1 MFAEVDEEEEEKD
14 DNGEEEGK
22 NNKEIDYK
30 NRPVPSMKGLSR
42 VVTLLQKQVKDSEE
56 RILEMLEKN
65 LGFKNRRI
73 DEIKRDVFQ
82 MTIELNKLNAEQQK
96 KERQKAISERL
107 ATQPI
112 FDDIVEKEL
121 NLILCELREM
131 NFNLGEEITFQDL
144 WSKYQALV
152 NDKAITR
159 ASVVRVEAMGQY
171 KALLTN
177 LIEKELDGGNID
189 LIEKRNLKQPI
200 QNFLSNQYVKQ
211 ELKL

>member
-1 MFAEVDEEEEEKD
+1 MRQEQL
-14 DNGEEEGK
+14 
-22 NNKEIDYK
+22 KEQI
-30 NRPVPSMKGLSR
+30 
-42 VVTLLQKQVKDSEE
+42 TQLQKENLNVEGEINKLNNDRTQSIKK
-56 RILEMLEKN
+56 LEMLEKN

-96 KERQKAISERL
+96 KERREAIAERL

-112 FDDIVEKEL
+112 FDEIVEKEL

>member
-1 MFAEVDEEEEEKD
+1 MRQEQL
-14 DNGEEEGK
+14 
-22 NNKEIDYK
+22 KEQI
-30 NRPVPSMKGLSR
+30 
-42 VVTLLQKQVKDSEE
+42 TQLQKENLNIEGELNKLHNDRTQSIKK
-56 RILEMLEKN
+56 LEMLEKN

-96 KERQKAISERL
+96 KERREAIAERL

-112 FDDIVEKEL
+112 FDEIVEKEL

-177 LIEKELDGGNID
+177 LIEKVLDGGNID

>member
-1 MFAEVDEEEEEKD
+1 MRQEQL
-14 DNGEEEGK
+14 
-22 NNKEIDYK
+22 KEQI
-30 NRPVPSMKGLSR
+30 
-42 VVTLLQKQVKDSEE
+42 TQLQKENLNVEGELNKLHNDRAQSIKK
-56 RILEMLEKN
+56 LEMLEKN

-96 KERQKAISERL
+96 KERQKAIAERL
-107 ATQPI
+107 STQPI

-144 WSKYQALV
+144 WNKYQALV

-200 QNFLSNQYVKQ
+200 QNFLSNQFVKA

>member
-1 MFAEVDEEEEEKD
+1 MRQEQL
-14 DNGEEEGK
+14 
-22 NNKEIDYK
+22 KEQI
-30 NRPVPSMKGLSR
+30 
-42 VVTLLQKQVKDSEE
+42 TQLQKENLNIEGELNKLHNDKTQSIKK
-56 RILEMLEKN
+56 LEMLEKN

>member
-1 MFAEVDEEEEEKD
+1 MRQEQL
-14 DNGEEEGK
+14 
-22 NNKEIDYK
+22 KEQI
-30 NRPVPSMKGLSR
+30 
-42 VVTLLQKQVKDSEE
+42 TQLQKENLNIEGELNKLHNDRTQSIKK
-56 RILEMLEKN
+56 LEMLEKN

-96 KERQKAISERL
+96 KERQKAIAERL

>member
-1 MFAEVDEEEEEKD
+1 MRQEQL
-14 DNGEEEGK
+14 
-22 NNKEIDYK
+22 KEQI
-30 NRPVPSMKGLSR
+30 
-42 VVTLLQKQVKDSEE
+42 TQLQKENLNIEGELNKLHNDRTQSIKK
-56 RILEMLEKN
+56 LEMLEKN

-96 KERQKAISERL
+96 KERREAIAERL

>member
-1 MFAEVDEEEEEKD
+1 MRQEQL
-14 DNGEEEGK
+14 
-22 NNKEIDYK
+22 KEQI
-30 NRPVPSMKGLSR
+30 
-42 VVTLLQKQVKDSEE
+42 TQLQKENLNVEGELNKLHNDRAQSIKK
-56 RILEMLEKN
+56 LEMLEKN

-82 MTIELNKLNAEQQK
+82 MTIEINKLNAEQQK
-96 KERQKAISERL
+96 KERQKAIAERL

-144 WSKYQALV
+144 WNKYQALV

-200 QNFLSNQYVKQ
+200 QNFLSNQFVKA

>member
-1 MFAEVDEEEEEKD
+1 MRQEQL
-14 DNGEEEGK
+14 
-22 NNKEIDYK
+22 KEQI
-30 NRPVPSMKGLSR
+30 
-42 VVTLLQKQVKDSEE
+42 TQLQKENLNVEGELNKLHNDRAQSIKK
-56 RILEMLEKN
+56 LEMLEKN

-96 KERQKAISERL
+96 KERQKAIAERL

-144 WSKYQALV
+144 WNKYQALV

-200 QNFLSNQYVKQ
+200 QNFLSNQFVKA
-211 ELKL
+211 ELKLCQSFSIHFLADVR

>member
-1 MFAEVDEEEEEKD
+1 MRQQQL
-14 DNGEEEGK
+14 
-22 NNKEIDYK
+22 KEQI
-30 NRPVPSMKGLSR
+30 
-42 VVTLLQKQVKDSEE
+42 TQLQKENLNIEGELNKLHNDKTQSIKK
-56 RILEMLEKN
+56 LEMLEKN

>member
-1 MFAEVDEEEEEKD
+1 MRQEQL
-14 DNGEEEGK
+14 
-22 NNKEIDYK
+22 KEQI
-30 NRPVPSMKGLSR
+30 
-42 VVTLLQKQVKDSEE
+42 TQLQKENLNVEGEINKLHNDRAQSIKK
-56 RILEMLEKN
+56 LEMLEKN

-96 KERQKAISERL
+96 KERQKAIAERL

-144 WSKYQALV
+144 WNKYQALV

-200 QNFLSNQYVKQ
+200 QNFLSNQFVKA

>member
-1 MFAEVDEEEEEKD
+1 MRQEQL
-14 DNGEEEGK
+14 
-22 NNKEIDYK
+22 KEQI
-30 NRPVPSMKGLSR
+30 
-42 VVTLLQKQVKDSEE
+42 TQLQKENLNVEGEINKLNNDRTQSIKK
-56 RILEMLEKN
+56 LEMLEKN

-96 KERQKAISERL
+96 KERQKAIAERL

>member
-1 MFAEVDEEEEEKD
+1 MRQQQL
-14 DNGEEEGK
+14 
-22 NNKEIDYK
+22 KEQI
-30 NRPVPSMKGLSR
+30 
-42 VVTLLQKQVKDSEE
+42 TQLQKENLNIEGELNKLHNDRTQSIKK
-56 RILEMLEKN
+56 LEMLEKN

-96 KERQKAISERL
+96 KERQKAIAERL

>member
-1 MFAEVDEEEEEKD
+1 MRQQQL
-14 DNGEEEGK
+14 
-22 NNKEIDYK
+22 KEQI
-30 NRPVPSMKGLSR
+30 
-42 VVTLLQKQVKDSEE
+42 TQLQKENLNIEGELNKLHNDKTQSIKK
-56 RILEMLEKN
+56 LEMLEKN

-200 QNFLSNQYVKQ
+200 QNFLSNQFVKA

>member
-1 MFAEVDEEEEEKD
+1 MRQEQL
-14 DNGEEEGK
+14 
-22 NNKEIDYK
+22 KEQI
-30 NRPVPSMKGLSR
+30 
-42 VVTLLQKQVKDSEE
+42 TQLQKENLNVEGELNKLHNDRAQSIKK
-56 RILEMLEKN
+56 LEMLEKN

-96 KERQKAISERL
+96 KERQKAIAERL

-144 WSKYQALV
+144 WNKYQALV

-200 QNFLSNQYVKQ
+200 QNFLSNQFVKG

>member
-1 MFAEVDEEEEEKD
+1 MRQEQL
-14 DNGEEEGK
+14 
-22 NNKEIDYK
+22 KEQI
-30 NRPVPSMKGLSR
+30 
-42 VVTLLQKQVKDSEE
+42 TQLQKENLNIEGELNKLHNDRTQSIKK
-56 RILEMLEKN
+56 LEMLEKN

>member
-1 MFAEVDEEEEEKD
+1 MRQEQL
-14 DNGEEEGK
+14 
-22 NNKEIDYK
+22 KEQI
-30 NRPVPSMKGLSR
+30 
-42 VVTLLQKQVKDSEE
+42 TQLQKENLNVEGEINKLNNDRTQSIKK
-56 RILEMLEKN
+56 LEMLEKN

-96 KERQKAISERL
+96 KERREAIAERL
-107 ATQPI
+107 ATEPI
-112 FDDIVEKEL
+112 FDEIVEKEL

>member
-1 MFAEVDEEEEEKD
+1 MRQEQL
-14 DNGEEEGK
+14 
-22 NNKEIDYK
+22 KEQI
-30 NRPVPSMKGLSR
+30 
-42 VVTLLQKQVKDSEE
+42 TQLQKENLNVEGELNKLHNDRAQSIKK
-56 RILEMLEKN
+56 LEMLEKN

-96 KERQKAISERL
+96 KERQKAIAERL

-200 QNFLSNQYVKQ
+200 QNFLSNQFVKA

>member
-1 MFAEVDEEEEEKD
+1 MRQEQL
-14 DNGEEEGK
+14 
-22 NNKEIDYK
+22 KEQI
-30 NRPVPSMKGLSR
+30 
-42 VVTLLQKQVKDSEE
+42 TQLQKENLNIEGELNKLHNDRTQSIKK
-56 RILEMLEKN
+56 LEMLEKN

-96 KERQKAISERL
+96 KERREAIAERL

-112 FDDIVEKEL
+112 FDEIVEKEL

>member
-1 MFAEVDEEEEEKD
+1 MRQQQL
-14 DNGEEEGK
+14 
-22 NNKEIDYK
+22 KEQI
-30 NRPVPSMKGLSR
+30 
-42 VVTLLQKQVKDSEE
+42 TQLQKENLNIEGELNKLHNDRTQSIKK
-56 RILEMLEKN
+56 LEMLEKN

-96 KERQKAISERL
+96 KERQKAIAERL

-171 KALLTN
+171 KRLLTN

-200 QNFLSNQYVKQ
+200 QNFLSNQFVKA

>member
-1 MFAEVDEEEEEKD
+1 MRQEQL
-14 DNGEEEGK
+14 
-22 NNKEIDYK
+22 KEQI
-30 NRPVPSMKGLSR
+30 
-42 VVTLLQKQVKDSEE
+42 TQLQKENLNVEGELNKLHNDRAQSIKK
-56 RILEMLEKN
+56 LEMLEKN

-96 KERQKAISERL
+96 KERQKAIAERL

-144 WSKYQALV
+144 LNKYQALV

-200 QNFLSNQYVKQ
+200 QNFLSNQFVKA

>member
-1 MFAEVDEEEEEKD
+1 MRQQQL
-14 DNGEEEGK
+14 
-22 NNKEIDYK
+22 KEQI
-30 NRPVPSMKGLSR
+30 
-42 VVTLLQKQVKDSEE
+42 TQLQKENLNIEGELNKLHNDRTQSIKK
-56 RILEMLEKN
+56 LEMLEKN

>member
-1 MFAEVDEEEEEKD
+1 MRQEQL
-14 DNGEEEGK
+14 
-22 NNKEIDYK
+22 KEQI
-30 NRPVPSMKGLSR
+30 
-42 VVTLLQKQVKDSEE
+42 TQLQKENLNVEGELNKLHNDRAQSIKK
-56 RILEMLEKN
+56 LEMLEKN

-96 KERQKAISERL
+96 KERQKAIAERL

-144 WSKYQALV
+144 WNKYQALV

>member
-1 MFAEVDEEEEEKD
+1 MRQQQL
-14 DNGEEEGK
+14 
-22 NNKEIDYK
+22 KEQI
-30 NRPVPSMKGLSR
+30 
-42 VVTLLQKQVKDSEE
+42 TQLQKENLNIEGELNKLHNDRTQSIKK
-56 RILEMLEKN
+56 LEMLEKN

-200 QNFLSNQYVKQ
+200 QNFLSNQFVKA

>member
-1 MFAEVDEEEEEKD
+1 MRQEQL
-14 DNGEEEGK
+14 
-22 NNKEIDYK
+22 KEQI
-30 NRPVPSMKGLSR
+30 
-42 VVTLLQKQVKDSEE
+42 TQLQKENLNVEGEINKLNNDRTQSIKK
-56 RILEMLEKN
+56 LEMLEKN

-96 KERQKAISERL
+96 KERQEAIAERL

-112 FDDIVEKEL
+112 FDEIVEKEL

>member
-1 MFAEVDEEEEEKD
+1 MRQEQL
-14 DNGEEEGK
+14 
-22 NNKEIDYK
+22 KEQI
-30 NRPVPSMKGLSR
+30 
-42 VVTLLQKQVKDSEE
+42 TQLQKENLNVEGELNKLHNDRAQSIKK
-56 RILEMLEKN
+56 LEMLEKN

-96 KERQKAISERL
+96 KERQKAIAERL

-144 WSKYQALV
+144 WNKYQALV

-200 QNFLSNQYVKQ
+200 QNFLSNQFVKA

>member
-1 MFAEVDEEEEEKD
+1 MRQEQL
-14 DNGEEEGK
+14 
-22 NNKEIDYK
+22 KEQI
-30 NRPVPSMKGLSR
+30 
-42 VVTLLQKQVKDSEE
+42 TQLQKENLNVEGELNKLHNDRAQSIKE
-56 RILEMLEKN
+56 LEMLEKN

-96 KERQKAISERL
+96 KERQKAIAERL

-144 WSKYQALV
+144 WNKYQALV

-200 QNFLSNQYVKQ
+200 QNFLSNQFVKA

>member
-1 MFAEVDEEEEEKD
+1 MRQEQL
-14 DNGEEEGK
+14 
-22 NNKEIDYK
+22 KEQI
-30 NRPVPSMKGLSR
+30 
-42 VVTLLQKQVKDSEE
+42 TQLQKENLNVEGEINKLNNDRTQSIKK
-56 RILEMLEKN
+56 LEMLEKN

>member
-1 MFAEVDEEEEEKD
+1 
-14 DNGEEEGK
+14 
-22 NNKEIDYK
+22 
-30 NRPVPSMKGLSR
+30 
-42 VVTLLQKQVKDSEE
+42 
-56 RILEMLEKN
+56 MLEKN

-96 KERQKAISERL
+96 KERQKAIAERL

-200 QNFLSNQYVKQ
+200 QNFLSNQFVKA

>member
-1 MFAEVDEEEEEKD
+1 MRQEQL
-14 DNGEEEGK
+14 
-22 NNKEIDYK
+22 KEQI
-30 NRPVPSMKGLSR
+30 
-42 VVTLLQKQVKDSEE
+42 TQLQKENLNVEGELNKLHNDRAQSIKK
-56 RILEMLEKN
+56 LEMLEKN

-82 MTIELNKLNAEQQK
+82 MTRELNKLNAEQQK
-96 KERQKAISERL
+96 KERQKAIAERL

-144 WSKYQALV
+144 WNKYQALV

-200 QNFLSNQYVKQ
+200 QNFLSNQFVKA

>member
-1 MFAEVDEEEEEKD
+1 MRQQQL
-14 DNGEEEGK
+14 
-22 NNKEIDYK
+22 KEQI
-30 NRPVPSMKGLSR
+30 
-42 VVTLLQKQVKDSEE
+42 TQLQKENLNIEGELNKLHNDKTQSIKK
-56 RILEMLEKN
+56 LEMLEKN

-96 KERQKAISERL
+96 KERQKAIAERL

-171 KALLTN
+171 KRLLTN

-200 QNFLSNQYVKQ
+200 QNFLSNQFVKA

>member
-1 MFAEVDEEEEEKD
+1 MRQEQL
-14 DNGEEEGK
+14 
-22 NNKEIDYK
+22 KEQI
-30 NRPVPSMKGLSR
+30 
-42 VVTLLQKQVKDSEE
+42 TQLQKENLNVEGELNKLHNDRAQSIKK
-56 RILEMLEKN
+56 LEMLEKN

-96 KERQKAISERL
+96 KERQKAIAERL

-121 NLILCELREM
+121 NLILCELREI

-144 WSKYQALV
+144 WNKYQALV

-200 QNFLSNQYVKQ
+200 QNFLSNQFVKA